1 MGGFGNWLGRVVAA
15 LRKRSRAK
23 GSSVASD
30 ERYEIAAFFAQAD
43 DTLLLGAIGEAI
55 SSVVT
60 AGGLDAV
67 PPAAQVLARTN
78 RAEYFVGNG
87 GFAYFF
93 ELQDHAAEATM
104 AALQAIGANEAVAA
118 LRRALSAF
126 PGGRPHDDWQQRMD
140 FLASMSEDAREQFEN
155 GAYTFE
161 LLSPL
166 QALFARAHQAE
177 LATLPP
183 VVGHLP
189 PQPLPA
195 TNAPSR
201 TVARWLCSHG
211 VGVEFEPLSPWTSR
225 WSLRNGTEWKPEWRS
240 LAGIHF
246 VERSR
251 DPVALTGAL
260 SGLRAAAGVL
270 RAVVD
275 DKVGAVHGVQLLVAL
290 ACLPKLREL
299 ELWVETL
306 SPEIVQ
312 ALQELRQLRHLRIV
326 AQGVAF
332 DVAKQLVAGRRPR
345 HAELTCPKA
354 TASVRALVADAG
366 WVVGP

>member
-1 MGGFGNWLGRVVAA
+1 MGGVGNWLGRVVAA
-15 LRKRSRAK
+15 LLRFSRAK
-23 GSSVASD
+23 GSGVALV
-30 ERYEIAAFFAQAD
+30 ERYEFAVFFAQAD
-43 DTLLLGAIGEAI
+43 DALLLGAIGEAI
-55 SSVVT
+55 SSVVR
-60 AGGLDAV
+60 AGGLDAL
-67 PPAAQVLARTN
+67 PPAARVLARTN
-78 RAEYFVGNG
+78 SAEYFVGNG

-93 ELQDHAAEATM
+93 EPQEHDAEATL
-104 AALQAIGANEAVAA
+104 AALQAIGAYDAVAA
-118 LRRALSAF
+118 LRCALSAF

-225 WSLRNGTEWKPEWRS
+225 WSLGNGTAWKPEWRS

-251 DPVALTGAL
+251 DLVGLAKALV
-260 SGLRAAAGVL
+260 GLRAAAGVL
-270 RAVVD
+270 RAVID
-275 DKVGAVHGVQLLVAL
+275 DEVGEQHGGQLLSVL
-290 ACLPKLREL
+290 AHLPKLQEL
-299 ELWVETL
+299 ELCVETL
-306 SPEIVQ
+306 TLPLVH
-312 ALQELRQLRHLRIV
+312 ALQQLRHLRHLRI
-326 AQGVAF
+326 ASKGVAF

-345 HAELTCPKA
+345 YAELFCWQA
-354 TASVRALVADAG
+354 TTSLRRLGAEAG
-366 WVVGP
+366 WVIRP